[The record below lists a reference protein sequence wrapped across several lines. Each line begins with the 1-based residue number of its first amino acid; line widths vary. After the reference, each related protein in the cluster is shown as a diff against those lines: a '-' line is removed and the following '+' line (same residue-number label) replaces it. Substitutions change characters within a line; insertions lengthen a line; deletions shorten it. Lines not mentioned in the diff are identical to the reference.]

1 MKKVLMIFA
10 LAALTLTSCENKEQK
25 ERLENAEA
33 LAAATR
39 EELQQAVTERDELL
53 DLINEVSSGM
63 DEIKSVEGIVAVNA
77 SGEVTGNRSK
87 VSSDIAA
94 IRATLDERR
103 RKVEELE
110 KRFKDSKLNN
120 SKLQATIQ
128 TLKNQID
135 MQAQEIESL
144 TVSLSAAKTRIA
156 QLDTAVDSLNTTVT
170 AVSNERDQAE
180 AEAIRQANIANSC
193 YVAVG
198 SKSEL
203 KKYNIIE
210 GGGFLRKS
218 KIMQGD
224 FDKSFFVTYDKRT
237 LTSIPLYS
245 KKAKIIS
252 STPPAGSYEMV
263 KDANGLLSLKILNPS
278 QFWGISNYLVVQVD

>member
-1 MKKVLMIFA
+1 MFLA
-10 LAALTLTSCENKEQK
+10 LAALALTSCENKEQK

-33 LAAATR
+33 MAAATR
-39 EELQQAVTERDELL
+39 EELEQAVSERDELL

-63 DEIKSVEGIVAVNA
+63 DDIKSVEGIVAVNA

-87 VSSDIAA
+87 VTSDIAA

-110 KRFKDSKLNN
+110 KRVKDSKLSN
-120 SKLQATIQ
+120 SKLMATIQ

-135 MQAQEIESL
+135 RQAEEIETLTASL
-144 TVSLSAAKTRIA
+144 KDANVKIAK
-156 QLDTAVDSLNTTVT
+156 LDNTVDSLNTTVT
-170 AVSNERDQAE
+170 AVSNERDKAE
-180 AEAIRQANIANSC
+180 AEAVRQANIANSC

-237 LTSIPLYS
+237 LTSIPLHS

-252 STPPAGSYEMV
+252 TTPPAGSYEMV
-263 KDANGLLSLKILNPS
+263 KQADGQLVLRITNPT

>member
-144 TVSLSAAKTRIA
+144 TVSLSAANKRIA

-180 AEAIRQANIANSC
+180 AEAIRQANIANAC

-237 LTSIPLYS
+237 LTSIPLHS